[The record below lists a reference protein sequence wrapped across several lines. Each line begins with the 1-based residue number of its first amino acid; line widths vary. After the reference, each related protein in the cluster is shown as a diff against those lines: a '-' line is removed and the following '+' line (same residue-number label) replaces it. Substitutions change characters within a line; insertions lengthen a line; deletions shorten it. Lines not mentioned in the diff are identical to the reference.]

1 MKNNFLLLFALF
13 SIFSCAQKTSKTE
26 NKIDLK
32 SKIEKITK
40 GKNAT
45 VAVSISGIDFPFEF
59 NNENATKN
67 LPMLSVFKFHI
78 GLAVLNEVDKGNL
91 DLNRKIF
98 VKKSDLLENT
108 YSPLRKEFPEG
119 NKEFTLDE
127 LMKYMVCK
135 SDNNITDLLL
145 KTIGGT
151 ETVQKFMDEKG
162 AKNFVI
168 KLNEEQMHQGA
179 NFLYFNT
186 TQTQSLNQLLN
197 DFYNGKIVSK
207 KSTDYLY
214 KLMQE
219 TTTGTNKLMEQLP
232 KGVLAHRTGS
242 SGKVGDLTIAENNTG
257 IVSLPNGKHY
267 AITVFISDSTESE
280 EVNCKMISDISKL
293 VYDVLSSE
301 KQGFFFHWK

>member
-1 MKNNFLLLFALF
+1 MKNNLLFLLLLI

-26 NKIDLK
+26 NKVKNKIDLK
-32 SKIEKITK
+32 SKVEKITK

-45 VAVSISGIDFPFEF
+45 VAVSVKGIDFPFSY

-78 GLAVLNEVDKGNL
+78 GLAVLNEVDKGEL
-91 DLNRKIF
+91 DLDQKIL
-98 VKKSDLLENT
+98 VKKSDLMENT
-108 YSPLRKEFPEG
+108 YSPFRKEFPEG
-119 NKEFTLDE
+119 KECTLDE
-127 LMKYMVCK
+127 LMKSMVCK

-151 ETVQKFMDEKG
+151 EVVQKFMDEKG

-168 KLNEEQMHQGA
+168 KLNEEQMHQEDWK
-179 NFLYFNT
+179 FLYKNYT
-186 TQTQSLNQLLN
+186 TTESLSQLLS
-197 DFYNGKIVSK
+197 DFYKGKVVSK
-207 KSTDYLY
+207 KSTGYMY

-257 IVSLPNGKHY
+257 IVTLPNRKHY

-280 EVNCKMISDISKL
+280 DVNCKMISDISKL
-293 VYDVLSSE
+293 VYDDLS
-301 KQGFFFHWK
+301 KLK

>member
-1 MKNNFLLLFALF
+1 MKNNFLLLFVLF
-13 SIFSCAQKTSKTE
+13 SIFSCAQKLGKTE

-40 GKNAT
+40 GKNGT
-45 VAVSISGIDFPFEF
+45 VAVSVKGIDFPFES

-78 GLAVLNEVDKGNL
+78 GLAVLNEVDKGKL

-108 YSPLRKEFPEG
+108 YSPIRKEFPGG

-151 ETVQKFMDEKG
+151 ETVQKFMNEKG
-162 AKNFVI
+162 AKNFII

-179 NFLYFNT
+179 DFLYFNT
-186 TQTQSLNQLLN
+186 TQTQSLNQLLI

-207 KSTDYLY
+207 KSTDYMY

-242 SGKVGDLTIAENNTG
+242 SGKVENLTIAENNTG
-257 IVSLPNGKHY
+257 IVTLPNGKHY

-293 VYDVLSSE
+293 VYDDVSAIQ
-301 KQGFFFHWK
+301 K

>member
-1 MKNNFLLLFALF
+1 MKNNFLLLFVLF

-26 NKIDLK
+26 NKINLK

-40 GKNAT
+40 EKNGT
-45 VAVSISGIDFPFEF
+45 VAVSVKGIDFPFEF
-59 NNENATKN
+59 NNENAKKN

-78 GLAVLNEVDKGNL
+78 GLAVLNEVDKGKL

-108 YSPLRKEFPEG
+108 YSPIRKEFPEG

-151 ETVQKFMDEKG
+151 ETVQKFMNEKG
-162 AKNFVI
+162 TKNFVI

-179 NFLYFNT
+179 DFLYFNT
-186 TQTQSLNQLLN
+186 TQTQSLNQLLI
-197 DFYNGKIVSK
+197 DFYNRKIVSK
-207 KSTDYLY
+207 KSTDYMY

-219 TTTGTNKLMEQLP
+219 TTTGANKLMEQLP

-242 SGKVGDLTIAENNTG
+242 SGKIETGLTIAENDIG
-257 IVSLPNGKHY
+257 IVTLPNGKKY
-267 AITVFISDSTESE
+267 AVSVFINDSMENE
-280 EVNCKMISDISKL
+280 EVNCKIISDISKII
-293 VYDVLSSE
+293 YDYLSSE
-301 KQGFFFHWK
+301 KQ